1 MPAETEVRSDTSSA
15 TLVLDVGKTNVKL
28 LAMAKNGEILAVE
41 RLENRSLDGPPY
53 PHLDTERVWGWLL
66 QAAAGLSGSWEI
78 DAIVPTTHG
87 GTAALMSG
95 DRLALPVLDYEAEP
109 PQEAAEAFAEVAPAF
124 AETCCPTLPAGMN
137 LGRQL
142 FWLQRYFAAEF
153 ARADRVLAYPQY
165 WAWRLSGVSAGELTS
180 IGCHGHLW
188 NPRKR
193 RYSSLVQGQG
203 WERLFPPV
211 RPAHASLGPIRP
223 EIARRTGL
231 PSHCR
236 VHCGIHDSNAAYSL
250 YLRGH
255 SRPFSLVST
264 GTWVVIFNPRLPL
277 DRLDEARDTLAFV
290 DLTGR
295 PVPAARYMGG
305 REFEILSQGAG
316 SRSCTEAD
324 LRRVIARGS
333 FLLPSFAPGGPF
345 MGRAGASLG
354 PEPQTDGETV
364 ARATLYAALMT
375 VTSLRLLEADG
386 DLAIDGGFVNNELY
400 CRLLAAMA
408 GCERCYVNHQTEGT
422 AVGAGMLA
430 VWEEEAAEWPLNLV
444 RVEPFEDS
452 ALGSYSERWKALLGE
467 SAPGGQGAVR
477 G

>member
-1 MPAETEVRSDTSSA
+1 MPSDKPSA

-28 LAMAKNGEILAVE
+28 LAMAGNGEILAVE
-41 RLENRSLDGPPY
+41 RLDNRSLEAPPY
-53 PHLDTERVWGWLL
+53 PHLDTERVWSWLL
-66 QAAAGLSGSWEI
+66 QAAGELSASWAVE
-78 DAIVPTTHG
+78 AIVPTTHG
-87 GTAALMSG
+87 CTAALMSG

-109 PQEAAEAFAEVAPAF
+109 PPETAEAFADAAPAF

-137 LGRQL
+137 LGGQL
-142 FWLQRYFAAEF
+142 FWLQRDFPDEF
-153 ARADRVLAYPQY
+153 ARADRVLTYPQY
-165 WAWRLSGVSAGELTS
+165 WSWRLSGVSAGELTS

-188 NPRKR
+188 NPREGR
-193 RYSSLVQGQG
+193 FSSLVRRQG

-211 RPAHASLGPIRP
+211 QPAYAPLGPIRP

-231 PSHCR
+231 PAHCR

-250 YLRGH
+250 YLRGL

-264 GTWVVIFNPRLPL
+264 GTWVVVFNPRLPL

-305 REFEILSQGAG
+305 REFEILTAEAG
-316 SRSCTEAD
+316 SRACTESD
-324 LRRVIARGS
+324 LRRVLARES
-333 FLLPSFAPGGPF
+333 FLLPAFAPGGPF
-345 MGRAGASLG
+345 MGRAGTVSG

-386 DLAIDGGFVNNELY
+386 DLVIDGGFVNNDLY
-400 CRLLAAMA
+400 CRLLAALA
-408 GCERCYVNHQTEGT
+408 GCDRCFANHQTEGT

-430 VWEEEAAEWPLNLV
+430 VRDGETAEWPLSLV
-444 RVEPFEDS
+444 GVEPFDDP
-452 ALGSYSERWKALLGE
+452 ALKQYAERWNALVGE
-467 SAPGGQGAVR
+467 SAAGR
-477 G
+477 

>member
-1 MPAETEVRSDTSSA
+1 MPPPIEVQSGTSSA

-28 LAMAKNGEILAVE
+28 LAMAKDGEILAVE
-41 RLENRSLDGPPY
+41 RLENRSLEGPPY
-53 PHLDTERVWGWLL
+53 PHLDTERVWDWLL
-66 QAAAGLSGSWEI
+66 QAAARLSGRHTI
-78 DAIVPTTHG
+78 DAVVPTTHG

-95 DRLALPVLDYEAEP
+95 DRLALPIVDYEAEP
-109 PQEAAEAFAEVAPAF
+109 PQETAEAFAGVAPAF

-142 FWLQRYFAAEF
+142 FWLQRDFAEEF
-153 ARADRVLAYPQY
+153 SRADRVLAYPQY
-165 WAWRLSGVSAGELTS
+165 WAWRLSGVSASELTS

-193 RYSSLVQGQG
+193 CYSSLVQEQG

-211 RPAHASLGPIRP
+211 RPAHAVLGPIRP

-231 PSHCR
+231 PAHCR

-264 GTWVVIFNPRLPL
+264 GTWVVMFSPRLSL
-277 DRLDEARDTLAFV
+277 DRLEEERDTLAFV

-305 REFEILSQGAG
+305 REFETLTAGAE
-316 SRSCTEAD
+316 SRACTEAD
-324 LRRVIARGS
+324 LRQVLARGS

-345 MGRAGASLG
+345 MGRAGTASG
-354 PEPQTDGETV
+354 PEPQTDGEIV

-375 VTSLRLLEADG
+375 LTSLRLLEADG
-386 DLAIDGGFVNNELY
+386 DLVIDGGFVNNELY
-400 CRLLAAMA
+400 CRLLASMA
-408 GCERCYVNHQTEGT
+408 GCQRCFANHQTEGT

-430 VWEEEAAEWPLNLV
+430 VWEEETAQWPLSLA
-444 RVEPFEDS
+444 RVEPFEDP
-452 ALGSYSERWKALLGE
+452 ALGQYAGRWNTLLGE
-467 SAPGGQGAVR
+467 SATGR
-477 G
+477 